1 MSNNKLKTKKFMH
14 EIADAIM
21 MGTFKLYLHDK
32 QSIFNFNNGN
42 CYHEINSADVLQFIN
57 QAVYVMN
64 KCNFG

>member
-32 QSIFNFNNGN
+32 
-42 CYHEINSADVLQFIN
+42 
-57 QAVYVMN
+57 
-64 KCNFG
+64 